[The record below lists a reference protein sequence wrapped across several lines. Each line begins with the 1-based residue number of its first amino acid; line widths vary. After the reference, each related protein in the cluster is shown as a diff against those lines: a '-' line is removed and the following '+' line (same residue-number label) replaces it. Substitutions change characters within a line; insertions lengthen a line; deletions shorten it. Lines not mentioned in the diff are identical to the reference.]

1 MIELKTFLSNG
12 NLKVGDDTLIFNI
25 TAAIDC
31 VADELGLCPV
41 FKECYAKKAEKQ
53 YRDVLAYRRLQEE
66 VWDILTAGQFA
77 EEFMKVVD
85 SKRSKNIRFFR
96 FSEAG
101 DFRHQADV
109 FKMCRIAELLK
120 PHDILT
126 YGYTARRDLDLVWL
140 QKVAVVNGSGFM
152 ADNEFKAV
160 KEFSGPNPRCPGDCR
175 GCNLCKLKLGK
186 TIEVLKH

>member
-25 TAAIDC
+25 TAAVDC

-53 YRDVLAYRRLQEE
+53 YRDVLSYRRLQEE
-66 VWDILTAGQFA
+66 VWDALNSSEFV
-77 EEFMKVVD
+77 EEFMKVVA
-85 SKRSKNIRFFR
+85 SKRSKDIRFFR

-101 DFRHQADV
+101 DFRHQEDV
-109 FKMCRIAELLK
+109 HKMTHIARGLK
-120 PHDILT
+120 EHSIVT
-126 YGYTARRDLDLVWL
+126 YGYTARRDLNLEPL
-140 QKVAVVNGSGFM
+140 KRVAIVNGSGFM